1 MTEEEKEFAG
11 LMYSPADPALVAVK
25 RRAHIL
31 SVQYSMT
38 TEDET
43 EKREKIIHE
52 LFPEIG
58 EGSRLQG
65 PISIHYGTH
74 TKIGKNFF
82 ANFNLTIQDDTKV
95 TIGDD
100 CDFGPNVTIV
110 TPVHPLVAE
119 ERMQMRKEDGT
130 LGRLCCGKQVHIGNR
145 VWLGASVTICP
156 GVTIGD
162 DCVIGAGS
170 VVTHDIP
177 AGSLAY
183 GVPCRVARKITK
195 EKDSMKN
202 KPEILGGA
210 SVI

>member
-11 LMYSPADPALVAVK
+11 LMYSPADPALVATK
-25 RRAHIL
+25 RKAHIL

-43 EKREKIIHE
+43 EKREQIIHE
-52 LFPEIG
+52 LFPDIG
-58 EGSRLQG
+58 AHSRLQG
-65 PISIHYGTH
+65 PINIHYGTH

-100 CDFGPNVTIV
+100 CDFGPNATIV

-119 ERMQMRKEDGT
+119 ERMRMRKEDGT
-130 LGRLCCGKQVHIGNR
+130 VGQLCYAKQVHIGNR

-183 GVPCRVARKITK
+183 GVPCRVARQITK
-195 EKDSMKN
+195 EKDSMAKR
-202 KPEILGGA
+202 PELLGGA

>member
-11 LMYSPADPALVAVK
+11 LMYSPADPALVAIK
-25 RRAHIL
+25 RKAHIL

-52 LFPEIG
+52 LFPDIG
-58 EGSRLQG
+58 EHSRLQG

-74 TKIGKNFF
+74 TKIGRNFF

-130 LGRLCCGKQVHIGNR
+130 VGPLCYAKQVHIGNR

-156 GVTIGD
+156 GVMIGD

-177 AGSLAY
+177 SGSLAY
-183 GVPCRVARKITK
+183 GVPCRVIRKITK
-195 EKDSMKN
+195 EKDSMAN
-202 KPEILGGA
+202 KPEVLGGS